1 MTEQRPL
8 QPTPVG
14 ALRFNTDTSK
24 LEYFDG
30 NQFVNI
36 STTSPEAETGETR
49 GLFQLGYTGS
59 SYVSDL
65 DFANISTA
73 GNAQDFGFLTE
84 KRGNGAFSFASRTR
98 AIFGNGYESPL
109 NTSTNGIDFLTIS
122 STGDGTDFGDAV
134 KKVEGAVGVSDS
146 TRGIHSFGFQRT
158 DWQYQSDL
166 QATTIA
172 STGTTV
178 DTGFDAAV
186 QHGSGASCASPVRG
200 IFAGGNPGAT
210 NVISYVSIQ
219 TLGTT
224 ADFGD
229 LVTGS
234 NEGPSMA
241 SNAVRG
247 IYFSGEDPGANSNII
262 EFITIATLGNA
273 QDFGDSSYVS
283 KSHMSTS
290 SSTRAVKAGGGN
302 PATPLNTMSFVQ
314 IMTRGDAQDFGDLTS
329 GGRGSGAATSNGHGG
344 LG

>member
-1 MTEQRPL
+1 M
-8 QPTPVG
+8 
-14 ALRFNTDTSK
+14 
-24 LEYFDG
+24 
-30 NQFVNI
+30 
-36 STTSPEAETGETR
+36 
-49 GLFQLGYTGS
+49 
-59 SYVSDL
+59 
-65 DFANISTA
+65 
-73 GNAQDFGFLTE
+73 
-84 KRGNGAFSFASRTR
+84 
-98 AIFGNGYESPL
+98 
-109 NTSTNGIDFLTIS
+109 
-122 STGDGTDFGDAV
+122 
-134 KKVEGAVGVSDS
+134 
-146 TRGIHSFGFQRT
+146 
-158 DWQYQSDL
+158 
-166 QATTIA
+166 
-172 STGTTV
+172 
-178 DTGFDAAV
+178 
-186 QHGSGASCASPVRG
+186 QHGSGASCESPVRG

>member
-172 STGTTV
+172 ST
-178 DTGFDAAV
+178 
-186 QHGSGASCASPVRG
+186 
-200 IFAGGNPGAT
+200 
-210 NVISYVSIQ
+210 
-219 TLGTT
+219 
-224 ADFGD
+224 
-229 LVTGS
+229 
-234 NEGPSMA
+234 
-241 SNAVRG
+241 
-247 IYFSGEDPGANSNII
+247 
-262 EFITIATLGNA
+262 
-273 QDFGDSSYVS
+273 
-283 KSHMSTS
+283 
-290 SSTRAVKAGGGN
+290 
-302 PATPLNTMSFVQ
+302 
-314 IMTRGDAQDFGDLTS
+314 
-329 GGRGSGAATSNGHGG
+329 
-344 LG
+344 

>member
-1 MTEQRPL
+1 MTEQRPI

-14 ALRFNTDTSK
+14 ALRFNTDTAK

-30 NQFVNI
+30 NEYVNI
-36 STTSPEAETGETR
+36 KTDSPEANTGGTR
-49 GLFQLGYTGS
+49 GLFQIGFDGSGYDDDVEFT
-59 SYVSDL
+59 
-65 DFANISTA
+65 NISTT
-73 GNAQDFGFLTE
+73 GNAAQFGNMTTA
-84 KRGNGAFSFASRTR
+84 KGNGNFTFASRTR
-98 AIFGNGYESPL
+98 AIFGNGYTAP
-109 NTSTNGIDFLTIS
+109 TSTNVMDFCTIA
-122 STGDGTDFGDAV
+122 STGSFADFGDAK

-210 NVISYVSIQ
+210 NVISYITIQ
-219 TLGTT
+219 TLGAT

-229 LVTGS
+229 LVSGS
-234 NEGPSMA
+234 EAPSMA

-247 IYFSGEDPGANSNII
+247 IHFTGEFTPGSNTNAI

-273 QDFGDSSYVS
+273 KDFGDSTYVS
-283 KSHMSTS
+283 KSHMSTA
-290 SSTRAVKAGGGN
+290 SSTRAVQAGGGN
-302 PATPLNTMSFVQ
+302 PSTPLNTMCF
-314 IMTRGDAQDFGDLTS
+314 INIATTGDAKDFGDLTS
-329 GGRGSGAATSNGHGG
+329 AGRGSGAATSNGHGG